1 LSRISSLLEPDPP
14 VSQVGV
20 EPFTAPAKDSRV
32 GPAVEATGA
41 GSTPPASQPQDRAA
55 PCRLRRSRRPPAGR
69 RLVSPEEP
77 IPVALTPEQRLL
89 VLNAWR
95 RSGLPAGD
103 FAPLVGVSKHTLYA
117 WKHKVDL
124 EGPAGLLDQPRG
136 SKPGGCRPGPS
147 LPPLMAPPAPNALA
161 RAALEI
167 AEERLGH
174 RFRPAPRPETR
185 QLLAARRQAPSPLS
199 R

>member
-1 LSRISSLLEPDPP
+1 MSRISSLPEPDAP

-20 EPFTAPAKDSRV
+20 EPFTAPAKNFRV

-41 GSTPPASQPQDRAA
+41 GDSPPPSLPQDKAA

-89 VLNAWR
+89 VLDAWR

-103 FAPLVGVSKHTLYA
+103 FAPLVGVSKDPCSQYPSCHSLA
-117 WKHKVDL
+117 
-124 EGPAGLLDQPRG
+124 GP
-136 SKPGGCRPGPS
+136 
-147 LPPLMAPPAPNALA
+147 
-161 RAALEI
+161 
-167 AEERLGH
+167 
-174 RFRPAPRPETR
+174 
-185 QLLAARRQAPSPLS
+185 
-199 R
+199 

>member
-1 LSRISSLLEPDPP
+1 MKGGRMSRISSLPEPDPP

-20 EPFTAPAKDSRV
+20 EQFTAPAKDSRV

-41 GSTPPASQPQDRAA
+41 GNSPAPSQLQDRAA

-77 IPVALTPEQRLL
+77 IPAALTPEQRLL
-89 VLNAWR
+89 VLDAWR

-117 WKHKVDL
+117 WKHKF
-124 EGPAGLLDQPRG
+124 ETQGPAGLVDGPRG
-136 SKPGGCRPGPS
+136 GPS
-147 LPPLMAPPAPNALA
+147 GSRLPEATRRAILMLKEANPDWGCE
-161 RAALEI
+161 RIAALLL
-167 AEERLGH
+167 RG
-174 RFRPAPRPETR
+174 PALPASP
-185 QLLAARRQAPSPLS
+185 QAVARVLREAGSEWE
-199 R
+199 